1 MRFKK
6 FRILIYIVLLISTTS
21 CKTVSQKI
29 DKATEQE
36 EKELSRWLN
45 QTEDSLKSFYG
56 QPDEVKFLSS
66 RNRVYII
73 KSKKFK
79 IVCERKFEINP
90 RNIVVGFK
98 SKNCF

>member
-1 MRFKK
+1 MRLKK
-6 FRILIYIVLLISTTS
+6 IKILTYVVLLISIVS

-36 EKELSRWLN
+36 EKELSIWLN
-45 QTEDSLKSFYG
+45 QTEDALKSFYG
-56 QPDEVKFLSS
+56 QPDKVEFLKN
-66 RNRVYII
+66 RNRAYIF